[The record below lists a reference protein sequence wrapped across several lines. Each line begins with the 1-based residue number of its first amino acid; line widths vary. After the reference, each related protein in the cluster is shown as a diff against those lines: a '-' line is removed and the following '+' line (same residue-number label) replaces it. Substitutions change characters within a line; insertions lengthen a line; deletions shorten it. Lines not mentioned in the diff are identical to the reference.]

1 MWVMNF
7 STVFV
12 EIHRKITIVQ
22 TALKNTH
29 EISST
34 HRKIANYHVGS
45 RKSRKM
51 VVPIG
56 NVFLLI
62 YYNYLI
68 SELN

>member
-12 EIHRKITIVQ
+12 EIHRKITIVP

-34 HRKIANYHVGS
+34 HRKIANYQVGS